1 MTPITLST
9 SRRLP
14 WAAEYDWLVL
24 PILLASVNALV
35 WTVFAAMGGSTALH
49 QDSLEAY
56 MWGREFEFG
65 YYKHPPFWAWV
76 AGSWFHIFPRTNWAF
91 YLLSEG
97 NASLGVL
104 GTWALLG
111 RFTKGPERLAGTLL
125 LLLTTFYTFNAF
137 RFNAN
142 TIQLSLWPWTM
153 YFFVISLEKKTVSSG
168 VVFGILAG
176 FALLSK
182 YYAALLLCSCLFAA
196 LIHRDRRAYFRSPAP
211 WIAVLVCGL
220 AVTPHLIWVVQHQ
233 FQPFLYALG
242 KKSSPDARFGDTLI
256 GFFVFCALYHVLQ
269 LAVVAAVK
277 LTERVRGESA
287 PPLPPIKH
295 GLPFLA
301 ILALAPLA
309 LTLLA
314 GVVGYRVTPL
324 YVVPIFSLTPFLLLI
339 LVGANAT
346 RVVRATAVIYGV
358 IVAGS
363 LLIAPFLPA
372 LGLRMGG
379 SIPPYQ
385 EISERAANV
394 WKDTT
399 SAPVHIVAGTWPYSE
414 AMAFYVPGNVSEFT
428 SFNFAWAPWIS
439 EDRIK
444 RQGLLAVCLESDE
457 TCRAK
462 ALRFQT
468 AGTRIVE
475 SVVSAS
481 RGQPDSAAAL
491 RFTIIATPPEPR

>member
-1 MTPITLST
+1 
-9 SRRLP
+9 
-14 WAAEYDWLVL
+14 
-24 PILLASVNALV
+24 
-35 WTVFAAMGGSTALH
+35 
-49 QDSLEAY
+49 
-56 MWGREFEFG
+56 
-65 YYKHPPFWAWV
+65 
-76 AGSWFHIFPRTNWAF
+76 
-91 YLLSEG
+91 
-97 NASLGVL
+97 
-104 GTWALLG
+104 
-111 RFTKGPERLAGTLL
+111 
-125 LLLTTFYTFNAF
+125 
-137 RFNAN
+137 
-142 TIQLSLWPWTM
+142 
-153 YFFVISLEKKTVSSG
+153 
-168 VVFGILAG
+168 
-176 FALLSK
+176 
-182 YYAALLLCSCLFAA
+182 
-196 LIHRDRRAYFRSPAP
+196 
-211 WIAVLVCGL
+211 
-220 AVTPHLIWVVQHQ
+220 
-233 FQPFLYALG
+233 
-242 KKSSPDARFGDTLI
+242 LI